1 MKKIQNVLNDYDSGK
16 TDKLLRYSIDTEQ
29 QENPEFET
37 KKNNKIIQNME
48 ERTWNKYSN
57 RIFDFFYTMKKPQK
71 S

>member
-1 MKKIQNVLNDYDSGK
+1 MKKIQNVLIDYDRGK

-48 ERTWNKYSN
+48 ERT
-57 RIFDFFYTMKKPQK
+57 
-71 S
+71 